1 MHLFEYKTG
10 TIWGSSHPVLR
21 EDVEEMKARGIKVV
35 ISLETNYSF
44 PDFTEF
50 NIDHHEI
57 AVSDFG
63 VPSDA
68 TIIKFISILRK
79 ALSEGKPVLIHC
91 LAGCGRTG
99 TMLALVEIYLYDE
112 RNGKRAIQKVRDA
125 RPCAIETLPQEQLI
139 HRHAENPISELLSHN
154 SPKAQ

>member
-1 MHLFEYKTG
+1 MHLFEYKAG
-10 TIWGSSHPVLR
+10 TIWGSSHPFLR
-21 EDVEEMKARGIKVV
+21 EDIEEMKARGIKVV

-50 NIDHHEI
+50 GIDHHEI

-68 TIIKFISILRK
+68 TIMKFIRILRK

-99 TMLALVEIYLYDE
+99 TMLALVEIYLYGE
-112 RNGKRAIQKVRDA
+112 RNGDRAIQMVRKA
-125 RPCAIETLPQEQLI
+125 RPCAIETLPQEQVI
-139 HRHAENPISELLSHN
+139 HRHATNPISELFDN
-154 SPKAQ
+154 DSPKAH